1 MKKYLL
7 TAGILAMVFAG
18 LHSQSYAFGLKG
30 GLTLGTQKWN
40 SFDRDPLFKYNF
52 IAFIE
57 SAEET
62 GAFSVFAQ
70 AGYHVKGSAIR
81 IRGNNLSGGTFKLA
95 QQFEFQNL
103 SLVLGG
109 KQRYELAGGR
119 TKAYYLLGI
128 RGDYTVATN
137 LGDFQ
142 EFNERNPTSA
152 IFPFEQFVQKLNY
165 GVTVGGG
172 FEFSFSEFVAGI
184 LEFTVN
190 PDFSKQYNQPTIP
203 NLYDPFTMNNR
214 SIPERSIRN
223 ITLEVS
229 LGIRFLHKIE
239 YID

>member
-7 TAGILAMVFAG
+7 AVAITVTVFAF
-18 LHSQSYAFGLKG
+18 LDAQSYAFGVKG

-40 SFDRDPLFKYNF
+40 SFERDPLLKYNF

-70 AGYHVKGSAIR
+70 LGYHVKGSAIR
-81 IRGNNLSGGTFKLA
+81 IRGNNILGGTFKLA
-95 QQFEFQNL
+95 EQFEFQNL

-109 KQRYELAGGR
+109 KQRYELPGGR
-119 TKAYYLLGI
+119 AKAYYLLGI

-137 LGDFQ
+137 LSDFK
-142 EFNERNPTSA
+142 EFNEQNPTSA

-172 FEFSFSEFVAGI
+172 FEFPFSEFIAGI

-190 PDFSKQYNQPTIP
+190 PDFSKQYNQPPIP
-203 NLYDPFTMNNR
+203 NVYDPFTMNNR
-214 SIPERSIRN
+214 TIPERAIRN
-223 ITLEVS
+223 ITLEIS
-229 LGIRFLHKIE
+229 LGIRFLRKIE